1 MKLIVGT
8 LLVLTVSL
16 AAEKSIKMKDLPAA
30 VQKTIQEQT
39 KGAEVKGISKETE
52 KGKTLYEVETVVN
65 GKTRDMMVDAS
76 GKVTVIEQEVTLD
89 SIPAAAKAA
98 IEKQAAG
105 GKITK
110 VETLTQGDAVTY
122 EAAVTKG
129 SKKSEITVKADGTPV
144 KE

>member
-110 VETLTQGDAVTY
+110 VETLTQG
-122 EAAVTKG
+122 
-129 SKKSEITVKADGTPV
+129 
-144 KE
+144 